1 MIFFMDKKLVKTPL
15 FKNTERN
22 GGLKRSYTV
31 LHHGRSSTQN
41 HKPPLPKLSS
51 PNLGNL
57 SSPVIS
63 TSQTSVNILAGIS
76 NNSNSMN
83 SNSNSN
89 NHANLM
95 NSDTSSTGSNHSSV
109 TSANSIR
116 MDNNWSARQ
125 VIGPSRISP
134 TGSSD
139 RVHGGG
145 SGSTPHIFNPTSSP
159 RPNRPKELF
168 VRQITLPMDSKLETP
183 IVPSPSLVTP
193 VTPSGGDKMG
203 SSNNRHNSN
212 NNQVQIPPP
221 IPARRYAHRYN
232 QLQHHS
238 NYPIDNGERSGTS
251 DSGILTS
258 PSPPTD
264 SGIAMSPPTPVKN
277 NPSVVGVGGIKKT
290 PQTDDT
296 LSLCSSSSSSS
307 GGSSCGASE
316 ASSGSRYDNVVRV
329 AGGASSARH
338 HNTQHSADSLKSKN
352 SGDHKNRRFSNDSNS
367 PSKTSTLV
375 AAAAEIAA
383 QRLSVSPTREISTQT
398 MPGPGRTGSGQAQT
412 GPTSNKTGPNGQ
424 ACPEGPNGLNSQ
436 SEAECNCDGD
446 DEADE
451 ETSDSSS
458 DILVLDSSSSEV
470 GGKIQNC
477 EEDEIDIDD
486 DLEDSLDEDENDDLE
501 LADQATKNHDEI
513 EISDHFTRQRSSLR
527 RNTGP
532 RGTGKKFGNTK
543 NEINRDSGPYDNFT
557 LPGAVL
563 NVPVNLQQQGQGEP
577 FKTHSKQPKV
587 LHHSSSV
594 SSSVL
599 SSSAASSPGINTNRV
614 FQNRSPAISELQPD
628 LEPASIKRLLA
639 AGPTSNV

>member
-1 MIFFMDKKLVKTPL
+1 
-15 FKNTERN
+15 
-22 GGLKRSYTV
+22 
-31 LHHGRSSTQN
+31 
-41 HKPPLPKLSS
+41 
-51 PNLGNL
+51 
-57 SSPVIS
+57 
-63 TSQTSVNILAGIS
+63 
-76 NNSNSMN
+76 
-83 SNSNSN
+83 
-89 NHANLM
+89 
-95 NSDTSSTGSNHSSV
+95 
-109 TSANSIR
+109 
-116 MDNNWSARQ
+116 
-125 VIGPSRISP
+125 
-134 TGSSD
+134 
-139 RVHGGG
+139 
-145 SGSTPHIFNPTSSP
+145 
-159 RPNRPKELF
+159 
-168 VRQITLPMDSKLETP
+168 MDSKLETP

-203 SSNNRHNSN
+203 SPNNRHNSN

-232 QLQHHS
+232 QLQHHN
-238 NYPIDNGERSGTS
+238 NYPIDNGERSGTP

-307 GGSSCGASE
+307 SGGSSSCGASE
-316 ASSGSRYDNVVRV
+316 ASSGSRYDNVVRN
-329 AGGASSARH
+329 AGGTSSARH

-352 SGDHKNRRFSNDSNS
+352 SGDQKNRRFSNDSNS

-398 MPGPGRTGSGQAQT
+398 MPGPGRTASGQAQT
-412 GPTSNKTGPNGQ
+412 ASNKTSPNGQ
-424 ACPEGPNGLNSQ
+424 ACPEGPSGLNSQ

-451 ETSDSSS
+451 ETSDSNS

-486 DLEDSLDEDENDDLE
+486 DLEDSLDEDENDLE

-577 FKTHSKQPKV
+577 FKTHSKQPKI

-599 SSSAASSPGINTNRV
+599 SSSAASSPGINTNRL
-614 FQNRSPAISELQPD
+614 FQNKSPAMSELQPD

-639 AGPTSNV
+639 AGPTSKV